1 MVLHIY
7 LSVWRCASLES
18 LQPCNP
24 MEHKLP
30 VSSQIKRSKRKM
42 AMPRSVPVLVGK
54 RQKVSLCLTTSVKGL
69 TSSKST
75 RQETLTS
82 TEVSLHKGMYWEPA
96 QQESKV
102 LVFSRMAYRD
112 FTEFDNP
119 IRLKGRRGTLQ
130 R

>member
-96 QQESKV
+96 QQVSKGLV
-102 LVFSRMAYRD
+102 LRRKAKRD
-112 FTEFDNP
+112 LTEFDNP

>member
-1 MVLHIY
+1 
-7 LSVWRCASLES
+7 
-18 LQPCNP
+18 

-96 QQESKV
+96 QQESKGLV
-102 LVFSRMAYRD
+102 LRRKAKRD
-112 FTEFDNP
+112 LTEFDNP